1 MAKKFD
7 FNKGLQELESIVQSM
22 ESGELSLEES
32 LKYFEQGVTLTKQC
46 QQALNEAEQK
56 ISIFTAKD
64 DYQGEK
70 PFNES

>member
-56 ISIFTAKD
+56 ISILTAKD

-70 PFNES
+70 PFDES

>member
-7 FNKGLQELESIVQSM
+7 FNKGLEELESIIQSM

-46 QQALNEAEQK
+46 QKALNEAEQK
-56 ISIFTAKD
+56 ISLLTAKD

-70 PFNES
+70 PFDEF